1 MVTYQRL
8 SARALSFDDPGSA
21 GTRGTHPDLLRTW
34 ANVSAVGDAIAA
46 HEVVD
51 DEVALSV
58 DALDPWIEPQL
69 RLLIEDRFWA
79 PIERLTSLEA
89 MVADPS
95 FLLEPGAHLGLYSD
109 HGPNHARDVALRAA
123 SISEWAIGTL
133 VADRGPER
141 RSFITGV
148 AVLLS
153 LIHDVGMCVD
163 PPVGRKLHAA
173 YATQLVFC
181 DSFADVLD
189 QLLSSDAGR
198 LASGVRAAGVD
209 EALARTVACEVLA
222 CALAHSK
229 STVPAR
235 LLDDRAGFRT
245 QLQYVLS
252 TDLAAQLDAT
262 DRAVA
267 DDGSFAWL
275 DPAVAPRLADDVID
289 AVRIMRAADALRQRG
304 TTLRTSAGFEVVL
317 DGRTGQAAAVLRS
330 RDRRSAYL
338 LEVDSPI
345 VVGEAN
351 IRGAEIDPHRLEFQ
365 FHRGALATDEMSERV
380 ADCVAHVIDDI
391 QLDILPTF
399 PATNFDIELVAP
411 DDDPS
416 FAERV
421 RDAFVWRRPELRD
434 RVVVANG
441 VAVTSVVPTFDWC
454 RRGRSLDVEA
464 RPSVL
469 ANMVLHGMRLTR
481 TSEVM
486 FADVVVVDVEP
497 GDVIMSP
504 GEAANFVIV
513 PMGPGVAIAPL
524 GGYQPM
530 AVEPWIPVGT
540 IGVLRGH
547 ARNSTVTADQSLEVL
562 VIPDTAF
569 LARWAEPFDGPTLVE
584 RVTRSPL
591 P

>member
-1 MVTYQRL
+1 MPSVR
-8 SARALSFDDPGSA
+8 DE
-21 GTRGTHPDLLRTW
+21 
-34 ANVSAVGDAIAA
+34 IAA

-69 RLLIEDRFWA
+69 RLLIEHRYWA

-95 FLLEPGAHLGLYSD
+95 FPLEPGAHLGLYSD
-109 HGPNHARDVALRAA
+109 HGPNHARDVAIRAA
-123 SISEWAIGTL
+123 SICEWAIGTL

-163 PPVGRKLHAA
+163 PPVGRKLHAP
-173 YATQLVFC
+173 YATQLVFS
-181 DSFADVLD
+181 DSFTDVFD

-209 EALARTVACEVLA
+209 DSLVPTVAREVLA
-222 CALAHSK
+222 CALGHSK
-229 STVPAR
+229 SAVPAR
-235 LLDDRAGFRT
+235 FLDDRAGFRM
-245 QLQYVLS
+245 QLQYVRS
-252 TDLAAQLDAT
+252 NDLAAQLDAT

-275 DPAVAPRLADDVID
+275 GPAAPPRLADDVID
-289 AVRIMRAADALRQRG
+289 AIRIMRTADALRQRG
-304 TTLRTSAGFEVVL
+304 TTLRTSAGFEVVV
-317 DGRTGQAAAVLRS
+317 DGRTGQATAVLRS
-330 RDRRSAYL
+330 RDRRSAFL

-351 IRGAEIDPHRLEFQ
+351 IRGAEIDPRRLEFQ
-365 FHRGALATDEMSERV
+365 FHRGVLATDEMSQQV
-380 ADCVAHVIDDI
+380 ADRVAHVIDDI

-399 PATNFDIELVAP
+399 PGTNFDIELVAP
-411 DDDPS
+411 DDDPA

-421 RDAFVWRRPELRD
+421 RDAFVWRRPELRE

-441 VAVTSVVPTFDWC
+441 VAVTSAVPALDWR

-464 RPSVL
+464 RSSVL
-469 ANMVLHGMRLTR
+469 ANMVLHGMRLTH
-481 TSEVM
+481 TPEAM

-497 GDVIMSP
+497 DEVIMAP

-547 ARNSTVTADQSLEVL
+547 ARNSTVTANQSLEVL

-569 LARWAEPFDGPTLVE
+569 LACWAEPFDGPTLVE
-584 RVTRSPL
+584 RVTQLLL